1 VGLAA
6 FGASLDLL
14 LSIGVERIWER
25 VRRLTEEA
33 IESAL
38 RAGYEV
44 VSPRNPEERSG
55 IVTFR
60 VPGSDP
66 KSLWKS
72 LLSRHAVCSPRDGGI
87 RISPHFYNTSEEIT
101 RFFEIVAE
109 EVAAQKAAGEGS
121 EKKE

>member
-1 VGLAA
+1 
-6 FGASLDLL
+6 
-14 LSIGVERIWER
+14 VERVWER

-60 VPGSDP
+60 IPGTDP
-66 KSLWKS
+66 KRLWKA
-72 LLSRHAVCSPRDGGI
+72 LLSRNVVCSPRDGGI
-87 RISPHFYNTSEEIT
+87 RISPHFYNTSEEIG
-101 RFFEIVAE
+101 RFFEIVME
-109 EVAAQKAAGEGS
+109 EVGAQQAAGSGY